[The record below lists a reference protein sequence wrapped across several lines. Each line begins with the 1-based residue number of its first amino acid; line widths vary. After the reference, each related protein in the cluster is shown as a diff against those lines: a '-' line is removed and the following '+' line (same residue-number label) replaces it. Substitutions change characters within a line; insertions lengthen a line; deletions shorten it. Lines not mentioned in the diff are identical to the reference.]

1 MQHWKPKAENYILNF
16 MKPFVLTILDGWG
29 YSPQRLGNAILYAQT
44 PFIDLAQ
51 RNYPS
56 LLLQASG
63 KAVGMT
69 WGEAGN
75 SEVGHLI
82 IGAGRTIFQYLSR
95 INKAISDGSFYEN
108 EALLKAVN
116 HVKNN
121 NSTLHVAGLLT
132 SGSVHAHMSHLFALI
147 DLAAKNDIGNLK
159 IHLFADGKDSGL
171 KETPALIKKLQDHI
185 DKTGTGVVATII
197 GRDYAMDRGK
207 NWDNTKKAYGLLTRG
222 SGDLVK
228 SQSENG
234 AGKVED
240 IIQKIE
246 LLYTMGYTDPQ
257 LTPLLIDESG
267 FIKDND
273 ALIFFNFR
281 EDSMRQIT
289 RSFIEQDFQIFPIDH
304 FSNLLVVAMTQYL
317 ENPRLS
323 VAFPLPKIKNSL
335 AEVLSRNGKTQLHIA
350 ESEKYAHTTYFFNC
364 LNNTPYTG
372 ETDIFIESPE
382 DHINNPKMRAVEISE
397 KVRDYVSQDQYDFY
411 VINFAN
417 PDVLAHT
424 GNLEATIRG
433 IETIDGALKQIT
445 DAVLNKDGTMIITA
459 DHGNAESMVY
469 ESSGEKKSRHEES
482 PVPFY
487 LIGKQFQKER
497 KIEEIEQAWSQVSG
511 ILSDVAPTILE
522 LMEIPKPEEM
532 TGDSLLRLLQ

>member
-1 MQHWKPKAENYILNF
+1 LQHWKPKAENYILNF

-171 KETPALIKKLQDHI
+171 KEAPALIKKLQDHI

-372 ETDIFIESPE
+372 ETDIFIESLE
-382 DHINNPKMRAVEISE
+382 DHINNPEMRAMDIAERIE
-397 KVRDYVSQDQYDFY
+397 EYLKQDQYDFY

-417 PDVLAHT
+417 PDVISHL

-433 IETIDGALKQIT
+433 IEKVDVAIKKIA
-445 DAVLNKDGTMIITA
+445 DAVLAKDGIMIITS

-469 ESSGEKKSRHEES
+469 ESSGEKKTKHEES

-497 KIEEIEQAWSQVSG
+497 KIEEIERTWSQVSG